1 LSAKTHNWDLKRRLD
16 HAIRAARRKVEE
28 AGQRLGRKMQQEDL
42 DQDAERII
50 AYLNDEIVPAVRN
63 HSSRGLRV
71 AARKF
76 AEFADYLDRRP
87 S

>member
-1 LSAKTHNWDLKRRLD
+1 
-16 HAIRAARRKVEE
+16 
-28 AGQRLGRKMQQEDL
+28 MQQEGL